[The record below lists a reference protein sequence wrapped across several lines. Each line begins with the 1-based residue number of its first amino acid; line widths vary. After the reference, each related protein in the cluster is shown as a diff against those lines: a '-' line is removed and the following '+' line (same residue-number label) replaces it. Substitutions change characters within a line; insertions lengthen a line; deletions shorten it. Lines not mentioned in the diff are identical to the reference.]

1 MNDTTTKGNTMD
13 TTTVTRFT
21 RGSVALGK
29 YLGVISAEVALIS
42 ALSKVT
48 DATAR
53 AEMTKALADIS
64 ALVDGLRAEYRAQSF
79 TR

>member
-1 MNDTTTKGNTMD
+1 MD

-29 YLGVISAEVALIS
+29 YLGAISAEVTLIT

-64 ALVDGLRAEYRAQSF
+64 ALADGLRAEYRAQSS